1 MILKKFTKNTLS
13 FQSNGKKK
21 LFLIFG
27 VFNFLITNI
36 TLQILLFIIPTLFA
50 TIISQI
56 INFLL
61 GFYLYG
67 KKVFKVVNLNNI
79 FFKRYLL
86 LSLILWILNFGFIQS
101 LFYFGLNKNF
111 AALILIPPLVVISY
125 LTQKF
130 YVFR

>member
-1 MILKKFTKNTLS
+1 MKRIPKNSIKFKN
-13 FQSNGKKK
+13 NGKKR

-27 VFNFLITNI
+27 FFNFLITNI
-36 TLQILLFIIPTLFA
+36 SLQILLLVVPTLFA
-50 TIISQI
+50 TFISQI

-86 LSLILWILNFGFIQS
+86 LAIILWFLNFGFIQS
-101 LFYFGLNKNF
+101 LFYLGLNKNLTSLIMIPP
-111 AALILIPPLVVISY
+111 LILISY
-125 LTQKF
+125 FTQKF

>member
-13 FQSNGKKK
+13 FQSNGKKR

-67 KKVFKVVNLNNI
+67 TKVFKVVNLNNI

>member
-13 FQSNGKKK
+13 FQINGKKR

-67 KKVFKVVNLNNI
+67 TKVFKVVNLNNI

>member
-1 MILKKFTKNTLS
+1 MKKFTKNTLS
-13 FQSNGKKK
+13 FQSNGKKR

-67 KKVFKVVNLNNI
+67 TKVFKVVNLNNI

>member
-1 MILKKFTKNTLS
+1 MERIIKNAKKLPG
-13 FQSNGKKK
+13 NGRKR

-27 VFNFLITNI
+27 VFNFLLTNV
-36 TLQILLFIIPTLFA
+36 TLQILLLIIPTLFA
-50 TIISQI
+50 TVISQI
-56 INFLL
+56 INFFL

-67 KKVFKVVNLNNI
+67 KRVFKVVNLNHI
-79 FFKRYLL
+79 FFKRYVILAM
-86 LSLILWILNFGFIQS
+86 ILWLLNFGFIQS

-111 AALILIPPLVVISY
+111 TALIMIPPLVIISY